1 MKLKKILAAALALA
15 MLLALAA
22 CGGKQPDP
30 DPTDEPDT
38 PAVTETPQPDPVEP
52 DPTEAPDEPDT
63 TVTPDP
69 TEEPEP
75 VKPDPTEEPEPVK
88 PDPTEAPKPA
98 QEKTAQEVLD
108 ALKAALGASYTSD
121 AAETEAR
128 MSGYWGLDLSRIE
141 SWASEGNSN
150 SALNSDCAIVLKV
163 KDGYADTA
171 AALLQTGFEQILSY
185 NRMYDMD
192 LQRVLQ
198 ARLFV
203 NGNYVALLIE
213 GAQGDWEASA
223 EEQAKFAAEEA
234 GKVDSAWSAIFGSAG
249 NIITVPEDDGSSN
262 FFDMSEDDALLGG

>member
-30 DPTDEPDT
+30 DPSDEPDT

-52 DPTEAPDEPDT
+52 DPTESPDEPDT
-63 TVTPDP
+63 PVT
-69 TEEPEP
+69 
-75 VKPDPTEEPEPVK
+75 PDPTEEPEPVK
-88 PDPTEAPKPA
+88 PDPTEAPKPV

-128 MSGYWGLDLSRIE
+128 MSGYWGLDLSQIE
-141 SWASEGNSN
+141 SWAAEGSSN

-171 AALLQTGFEQILSY
+171 AALLQTGFEQLVSY

-213 GAQGDWEASA
+213 GAQGDWEAGA
-223 EEQAKFAAEEA
+223 EEQARFAAEEA
-234 GKVDSAWSAIFGSAG
+234 GKVDSAWSAIFGSAE
-249 NIITVPEDDGSSN
+249 NLITIPEDDGGSN